1 MNRINR
7 GDPFPA
13 APCRL
18 VGALLILIAAA
29 WAGCAGLRP
38 EMMSNDPATFI
49 SVDTVQT
56 AGPVVVPVYRE
67 QYYAN
72 FDIPQ
77 HQLPLEAPQDG
88 ERSVRTVRTI
98 QLVWPAKNYLYAF
111 TVCDVSKGATCQPQS
126 VTLFFSLGCRSG
138 SSRINCRRL
147 RFDRPSLRSFRLVAD
162 GTALDVPS
170 LRYERHGAGPYLE
183 ELWVTIPYATF
194 QQAVQAD
201 AVRFEIGREN
211 RSLRGGEVKPLR
223 AISAA
228 VAGRAT
234 LARSPDID

>member
-1 MNRINR
+1 M
-7 GDPFPA
+7 
-13 APCRL
+13 
-18 VGALLILIAAA
+18 GALLILIAAA

-98 QLVWPAKNYLYAF
+98 QLVWPAKNYLYAV
-111 TVCDVSKGATCQPQS
+111 TVCDVSKGATCQP
-126 VTLFFSLGCRSG
+126 
-138 SSRINCRRL
+138 
-147 RFDRPSLRSFRLVAD
+147 DRPSLRSFRLVAD

>member
-1 MNRINR
+1 
-7 GDPFPA
+7 
-13 APCRL
+13 
-18 VGALLILIAAA
+18 
-29 WAGCAGLRP
+29 
-38 EMMSNDPATFI
+38 MMSNDPSTFV

-56 AGPVVVPVYRE
+56 TGPVVVPVYRE

-72 FDIPQ
+72 FDVPQ
-77 HQLPLEAPQDG
+77 HQLPLEAPQEG
-88 ERSVRTVRTI
+88 GRSVRAVRTI

-111 TVCDVSKGATCQPQS
+111 TVCDVTEGTACQPQS

-138 SSRINCRRL
+138 ASRINCRRL

-162 GTALDVPS
+162 GEALDVPS

-183 ELWVTIPYATF
+183 ELWVAIPYVTF

-211 RSLRGGEVKPLR
+211 LSLRDGELKPLR
-223 AISAA
+223 AIEAA
-228 VAGRAT
+228 AAGRAT
-234 LARSPDID
+234 LTGAPVRD